1 MVVLDLLGRR
11 TTLRILWELQSGSLT
26 FRALLDAC
34 ETNTR
39 LLNIRLGELREVG
52 LVDHAEGGYR
62 LTEEGRKLGNALK
75 PLTQWADQW
84 GHRMRD
90 QTKADAA
97 APDSAD

>member
-52 LVDHAEGGYR
+52 LVDHAEGG
-62 LTEEGRKLGNALK
+62 TGSRK
-75 PLTQWADQW
+75 
-84 GHRMRD
+84 
-90 QTKADAA
+90 KAGSWEVPSNPDAVG
-97 APDSAD
+97 

>member
-39 LLNIRLGELREVG
+39 L
-52 LVDHAEGGYR
+52 
-62 LTEEGRKLGNALK
+62 
-75 PLTQWADQW
+75 
-84 GHRMRD
+84 
-90 QTKADAA
+90 
-97 APDSAD
+97 DSANCVRWAWWIMRRGVTGSRKKAGSWEVPSNP

>member
-11 TTLRILWELQSGSLT
+11 TTLRILWELQSDSLT

-39 LLNIRLGELREVG
+39 LLNMRLGELREVG
-52 LVDHAEGGYR
+52 LVDHGEGGYR
-62 LTEEGRKLGNALK
+62 LTEEGKRLGSALK
-75 PLTQWADQW
+75 PLTQWADKW

-90 QTKADAA
+90 QANADATR
-97 APDSAD
+97 PDSAD

>member
-26 FRALLDAC
+26 FRALLEAC
-34 ETNTR
+34 ESNTR

-62 LTEEGRKLGNALK
+62 LTEEGRKLGSALK
-75 PLTQWADQW
+75 PLSQWAEQW
-84 GHRMRD
+84 GHQMRE
-90 QTKADAA
+90 QTKANAT
-97 APDSAD
+97 APDSAE